1 VITLTADGDQEP
13 EVPARALVISAHPDD
28 VDFGAAGTVARLTG
42 AGCTVTYAIVT
53 DGDAGEVPEDVG
65 RAGAAALRQA
75 EQRAAAAEVGVD
87 DVRFLGFADGRLEV
101 TIALRAAL
109 SKVIREVR
117 PDVVLCQSPERRYD
131 RVFAS
136 HPDHLAAG
144 EATLQAVY
152 PDARNPFA
160 HPELAAAGLDAWTV
174 REVWIFAHPAADRF
188 VDITDTVEAKIAALR
203 AHQSQTSAMDLD
215 TFIRGWGRA
224 AGTDGG
230 LEEGRLAEGF
240 LTCRTG

>member
-1 VITLTADGDQEP
+1 MITLTAEG
-13 EVPARALVISAHPDD
+13 EVPERALVVSAHPDD
-28 VDFGAAGTVARLTG
+28 VDFGAAGTVARLTA
-42 AGCTVTYAIVT
+42 AGCEVTYAIVT
-53 DGDAGEVPEDVG
+53 DGDAGEVPDEVG

-75 EQRAAAAEVGVD
+75 EQRAAAAEVGVE

-101 TIALRAAL
+101 GLELRAAL
-109 SKVIREVR
+109 SRVIRQAR

-152 PDARNPFA
+152 PDARNPYA
-160 HPELAAAGLDAWTV
+160 HPQLADEGLAAWTV
-174 REVWIFAHPAADRF
+174 REVWVFSHPKADRF
-188 VDITDTVEAKIAALR
+188 VDITDTADAKVAALR
-203 AHQSQTSAMDLD
+203 AHASQTSAMDLD
-215 TFIRGWGRA
+215 ALIRTWGQA
-224 AGTDGG
+224 AAADGG
-230 LEEGRLAEGF
+230 LADGRLAEGF

>member
-1 VITLTADGDQEP
+1 VITLTADGDGEP
-13 EVPARALVISAHPDD
+13 EVPTRALVISAHPDD
-28 VDFGAAGTVARLTG
+28 VDFGASGTVARLTG
-42 AGCTVTYAIVT
+42 AGCTVSYAIVT
-53 DGDAGEVPEDVG
+53 DGDAGEVPDDVG
-65 RAGAAALRQA
+65 RDGAAALRQR
-75 EQRAAAAEVGVD
+75 EQRAAAAAVGVN
-87 DVRFLGFADGRLEV
+87 DVRFLGFPDGRLEV

-152 PDARNPFA
+152 PDARNPYA
-160 HPELAAAGLDAWTV
+160 HPELVAEGLEAWTV
-174 REVWIFAHPAADRF
+174 REVWVFGHPKADRF
-188 VDITDTVEAKIAALR
+188 VDITDTVEAKVAALR
-203 AHQSQTSAMDLD
+203 AHESQTAAMDLD
-215 TFIRGWGRA
+215 TFIRGWATA
-224 AGTDGG
+224 AARDGG